1 MRPVTWTGLLRRGY
15 IHRSL
20 VMALFEGLDYTFES
34 GPNTKHPSNMSY
46 GRDYR
51 DAPQIG
57 MHSAR
62 TDFRIDN

>member
-1 MRPVTWTGLLRRGY
+1 
-15 IHRSL
+15 
-20 VMALFEGLDYTFES
+20 MALFEGLDYTFEG
-34 GPNTKHPSNMSY
+34 GPDTKHPSNMSY